1 MVILYKRGLIYK
13 EVMSDW
19 RVVNTEFY
27 VQVLEGGF
35 PSDAAV
41 SRERQF
47 VPFCMIA
54 PLLIMP

>member
-27 VQVLEGGF
+27 VQVL
-35 PSDAAV
+35 AV
-41 SRERQF
+41 VCRVTPRFRERGSSFLF
-47 VPFCMIA
+47 V
-54 PLLIMP
+54 